1 MTRSHERLR
10 LCTVLTALSLTL
22 VACQQSAVGSHP
34 TPNPSATSTPRGVS
48 ATPGDSDYSLT
59 LDGMPGDFVVH
70 IPPGY
75 DRKTPAALVVVLH
88 GGSESI
94 AQMETQTG
102 MSDEA
107 DRKGFVVVYP
117 HSLGP
122 DWHAG
127 TFCCAGAGGGDPD
140 IDVRFV
146 KAVIA
151 AVEQALAID
160 PRRIYAT
167 GFSAGAVLIYRLGAE
182 LSDTLA
188 AIAPV
193 GGAIGGRYGPDQ
205 PLDVIPAPSQPVSV
219 IVFHGKQDSYVPY
232 AGGQGS
238 NRFSGPTVWLS
249 VADAMTF
256 WAQHDHCG
264 ATPKTLVSA
273 NGNIVQTSYS
283 GCTSGASVVF
293 YTVVDG
299 DHTWP
304 GGQPG
309 VVPNV
314 APATHDISATDLM
327 WSFFALHPKQP

>member
-1 MTRSHERLR
+1 M
-10 LCTVLTALSLTL
+10 
-22 VACQQSAVGSHP
+22 
-34 TPNPSATSTPRGVS
+34 
-48 ATPGDSDYSLT
+48 
-59 LDGMPGDFVVH
+59 H

-75 DRKTPAALVVVLH
+75 DGKTPAALVVVLH

-102 MSDEA
+102 MNDEA
-107 DRKGFVVVYP
+107 DRRGFVVVYP

-122 DWHAG
+122 DWRAG
-127 TFCCAGAGGGDPD
+127 TFCCEGAGAEDPD
-140 IDVRFV
+140 LDVHFV

-151 AVEQALAID
+151 TVEQALAID
-160 PRRIYAT
+160 PKRVFAT
-167 GFSAGAVLIYRLGAE
+167 GFSAGAVLVYRLGAE

-193 GGAIGGRYGPDQ
+193 SGAIGGRSGPGQ

-219 IVFHGKQDSYVPY
+219 IAFHGKQDSYVPY

-238 NRFSGPTVWLS
+238 NRYAPSTAWLS

-256 WAQHDHCG
+256 WSQHDRCG
-264 ATPKTLVSA
+264 PTPKTVVSA
-273 NGNIVQTSYS
+273 NGNILQTSYA
-283 GCTSGASVVF
+283 GCAAGTSVVF

-314 APATHDISATDLM
+314 VPATQDISATDLM
-327 WSFFALHPKQP
+327 WSFFAQHPKSP